1 MPDLRRAF
9 SCFPSSSCIYYQ
21 LVWSNRLRSPQ
32 FCGTS
37 LSLGHDVVSMTC
49 GLHVGVNSVSVD
61 VVAVGELWIC
71 AGKFAWFAVE
81 PYEWGF
87 DE

>member
-1 MPDLRRAF
+1 M
-9 SCFPSSSCIYYQ
+9 
-21 LVWSNRLRSPQ
+21 
-32 FCGTS
+32 
-37 LSLGHDVVSMTC
+37 C

-81 PYEWGF
+81 PYEWGVTLL
-87 DE
+87 